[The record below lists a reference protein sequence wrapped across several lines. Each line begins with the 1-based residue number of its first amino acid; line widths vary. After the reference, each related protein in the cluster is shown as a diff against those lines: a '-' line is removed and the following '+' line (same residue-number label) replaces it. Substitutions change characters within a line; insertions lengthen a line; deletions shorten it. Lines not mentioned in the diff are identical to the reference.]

1 MARAAAL
8 TKRLA
13 AFVLMKMGVTR
24 KAGGKGQWP
33 ATHLMRAWRSGEREG
48 KPMCEPRVVIIEE
61 RRFQSCR
68 DALLRLASIVDASNL
83 RVAIKETLEALLPK
97 VESVFVYL
105 LEAESQM
112 VCDDP
117 PHELHAEGKLSLEPT
132 PQATQTALG
141 DHSSR
146 IAGLE
151 LAKNKQES
159 WLVKSD
165 QAWQ

>member
-8 TKRLA
+8 MKRLA
-13 AFVLMKMGVTR
+13 AYVLMKMGVTQ
-24 KAGGKGQWP
+24 KAGGK
-33 ATHLMRAWRSGEREG
+33 AEAA
-48 KPMCEPRVVIIEE
+48 VILL
-61 RRFQSCR
+61 FVPFSQ

-105 LEAESQM
+105 LKAESQM

-132 PQATQTALG
+132 PQATQTALS
-141 DHSSR
+141 DHSSQF
-146 IAGLE
+146 AGMKLT
-151 LAKNKQES
+151 KNKQES

-165 QAWQ
+165 QVWQ